1 MAMQAPFRLGLI
13 ADIQYA
19 DCEDGTDFSGCEQRH
34 FRNSLNIARN
44 AVECWNAVGVDAV
57 VQLGDVIDGCNAKM
71 NASET
76 ALAAVLNV
84 LSRSPAQRF
93 DLIGNHELYN
103 VKRDSMTASG
113 LRCFGPDGLTYY
125 SVHLGDRWEA
135 IFLDPYEI
143 SLIGLSQDDSGF
155 LEAQEMMRQHNPNV
169 LTGAKDWFK
178 GLPTSKHRFVPYNG
192 GISPQQLSWLKTAL
206 ENAEAQARKA
216 LIFLHVPLFEAA
228 TKAKTVVWNSEEV
241 LQVLHSHSDTVVA
254 VFAGHDHNGGYGV
267 DAAGIHHITMN
278 SPLTAEPGSDC
289 YAVLE
294 CHSDGW
300 AHFLPHGRACVE
312 SNTDGAGQAYPQLI
326 LAKGSKNLPG
336 DSDERSPGADSQD
349 SLAELQAMGFS
360 AERAKEAF
368 EAAGGSMI
376 AAVTI
381 LCG

>member
-1 MAMQAPFRLGLI
+1 MASLAPFRLGLI

-19 DCEDGTDFSGCEQRH
+19 DCADGTDFSGCEKRY

-44 AVECWNAVGVDAV
+44 AVDCWNAVGVDAV

-71 NASET
+71 HASET
-76 ALAAVLNV
+76 ALATVLDV

-103 VKRDSMTASG
+103 VQRESLASSG
-113 LRCFGPDGLTYY
+113 LRCFGPDGQTYY
-125 SVHLGDRWEA
+125 SAHLGSSWEA

-143 SLIGLSQDDSGF
+143 SLIGMSQDDSAF
-155 LEAQEMMRQHNPNV
+155 HEATEMMRQHNPNV
-169 LTGAKDWFK
+169 LTGAKDWFS
-178 GLPTSKHRFVPYNG
+178 GLPTAKHRYVPYNG
-192 GISPQQLSWLKTAL
+192 GISQKQLDWLERAL
-206 ENAEAQARKA
+206 QSAEAEARKV
-216 LIFLHVPLFEAA
+216 LVFLHVPLFEPA

-241 LQVLHSHSDTVVA
+241 LRVLHAHRDAVVA
-254 VFAGHDHNGGYGV
+254 VFAGHDHDGGYGV

-294 CHSDGW
+294 CHADGW
-300 AHFLPHGRACVE
+300 AHFRPHGRACVE
-312 SNTDGAGQAYPQLI
+312 SNTLGAGRAYPELI
-326 LAKGSKNLPG
+326 LAKGSTNLPG
-336 DSDERSPGADSQD
+336 EQSPGAESQG

-368 EAAGGSMI
+368 EAAGGNMV
-376 AAVTI
+376 AAVGL

>member
-125 SVHLGDRWEA
+125 SAHLGDRWEA

-192 GISPQQLSWLKTAL
+192 RLVSAGG
-206 ENAEAQARKA
+206 
-216 LIFLHVPLFEAA
+216 A
-228 TKAKTVVWNSEEV
+228 TKS
-241 LQVLHSHSDTVVA
+241 
-254 VFAGHDHNGGYGV
+254 
-267 DAAGIHHITMN
+267 
-278 SPLTAEPGSDC
+278 
-289 YAVLE
+289 
-294 CHSDGW
+294 
-300 AHFLPHGRACVE
+300 
-312 SNTDGAGQAYPQLI
+312 
-326 LAKGSKNLPG
+326 
-336 DSDERSPGADSQD
+336 
-349 SLAELQAMGFS
+349 
-360 AERAKEAF
+360 
-368 EAAGGSMI
+368 
-376 AAVTI
+376 
-381 LCG
+381 